1 MMYRGGKESHISQ
14 NPSPSLLVA
23 GIQGKKYRALTHD
36 VFHRLLNWFNEE
48 NGDQDS
54 GAQKYEEIRQKL
66 ISYFDR
72 RGCKFPEDLADETLN
87 RVADKLDEKGSIT
100 NVTPAQF
107 CYIKVSQVLHEYWR
121 RPEQKE
127 IALEDLLVN
136 DQPDRRTF
144 PATNPNNEQE
154 EQEKWMECLEGCLQ
168 KLKPQDHDLIIKYYY
183 GEERVKI
190 VNRQIL
196 AEELGISSK
205 TLVVRAL
212 RIRKRLEDCVKKCVG
227 V

>member
-1 MMYRGGKESHISQ
+1 MEYHGDKKSYRSQDLSTSH
-14 NPSPSLLVA
+14 LVA
-23 GIQGKKYRALTHD
+23 SIQDKKYRALTQA

-54 GAQKYEEIRQKL
+54 GGQKYEEMRQKL

-72 RGCKFPEDLADETLN
+72 RGCRFPEDLADETFN
-87 RVADKLDEKGSIT
+87 RVAQKLDEKGSIT

-107 CYIKVSQVLHEYWR
+107 CYIKARQVLHEYWR

-127 IALEDLLVN
+127 IAMEDFLIN
-136 DQPDRRTF
+136 DQPAQHSF
-144 PATNPNNEQE
+144 LASNPNDEQD
-154 EQEKWMECLEGCLQ
+154 EQEKWMDCLERCLQ
-168 KLKPQDHDLIIKYYY
+168 NMKPQDHDLIIRYYY

-190 VNRQIL
+190 DNRQKL
-196 AEELGISSK
+196 AEKLGISSK

-212 RIRKRLEDCVKKCVG
+212 RIRKRLEDCVRKCVG
-227 V
+227 D

>member
-1 MMYRGGKESHISQ
+1 MEYRGGKESHNSQ
-14 NPSPSLLVA
+14 DPSPSLLVA
-23 GIQGKKYRALTHD
+23 GVKGKEYRALTQA

-54 GAQKYEEIRQKL
+54 GGQKYEEMRQKL

-72 RGCKFPEDLADETLN
+72 RGCRFPEDLADETLN
-87 RVADKLDEKGSIT
+87 RVAHKLDEKGSIT

-107 CYIKVSQVLHEYWR
+107 CYIKARQVLHEYWR

-127 IALEDLLVN
+127 IALEDMPVSA
-136 DQPDRRTF
+136 QPDRRTF
-144 PATNPNNEQE
+144 LSINLNDERD
-154 EQEKWMECLEGCLQ
+154 EQEKWMECLKECLQ
-168 KLKPQDHDLIIKYYY
+168 KLKPQDHELIIKYYY

-190 VNRQIL
+190 DNRQKL

-205 TLVVRAL
+205 TLVMRAL
-212 RIRKRLEDCVKKCVG
+212 RIRNRLEDCVKKCVG
-227 V
+227 G